1 MSNILIIKL
10 GSLGDVVQI
19 SGALRDIREHHQ
31 NEKITILTT
40 SKYLNLFK
48 NCPYVDDCL
57 EDERLPRYNV
67 FYLLRLKKSINS
79 LNFNKVYD
87 LQNSNRTN
95 FYKKFLF
102 NIKDW
107 SSSKDIPENKYNNSV
122 LQRFDEQLRK
132 SNIQTR
138 YTLKPDFS
146 WAAVH
151 TNNYNLDTNKKY
163 ILFFPF
169 CSKDLNHKRW
179 PYFSELINL
188 IKQNHSQY
196 ELVVAPGPG
205 EIEEAKSFKI
215 RVALNNNSA
224 LDFFE
229 LASLIKKSHL
239 VIANDTGPAHMAAH
253 LGAKGFALF
262 GPHTTPE
269 KVSIEREKF
278 IALQTTDLKSL
289 FADRVYALIKSSI
302 TKLRRLAYFLITSF
316 Q

>member
-19 SGALRDIREHHQ
+19 SGALRDIREHHK

-48 NCPYVDDCL
+48 NCPYIDDCL
-57 EDERLPRYNV
+57 EDERLPRYNI
-67 FYLLRLKKSINS
+67 FYLLRLKKNINS

-95 FYKKFLF
+95 FYRKFLF

-107 SSSKDIPENKYNNSV
+107 STSKDIPDNKYNNSV

-132 SNIQTR
+132 SNIETR
-138 YTLKPDFS
+138 YTLKPDFN
-146 WAAVH
+146 WAAQH
-151 TNNYNLDTNKKY
+151 SNNYNLDTIKKY

-169 CSKDLNHKRW
+169 CSKDLIHKRW
-179 PYFSELINL
+179 PYFSELISL
-188 IKQNHSQY
+188 IKQNHPQY

-205 EIEEAKSFKI
+205 EIEEAKSLNIK
-215 RVALNNNSA
+215 VALNNNLA
-224 LDFFE
+224 LNFFE

-253 LGAKGFALF
+253 LGAKGFTLF

-278 IALQTTDLKSL
+278 IALQTMDLKSL

-302 TKLRRLAYFLITSF
+302 IS
-316 Q
+316 

>member
-19 SGALRDIREHHQ
+19 SGALRDIREHHK

-40 SKYLNLFK
+40 SKYINLFK
-48 NCPYVDDCL
+48 NCPYVDNCL
-57 EDERLPRYNV
+57 EDERLPRYNI
-67 FYLLRLKKSINS
+67 FYLLRLRKIINS

-95 FYKKFLF
+95 FYRKFLF
-102 NIKDW
+102 NVKNW
-107 SSSKDIPENKYNNSV
+107 SSSRDIPENKYNNSV

-132 SNIQTR
+132 SNIKTL

-146 WAAVH
+146 WAAEKA
-151 TNNYNLDTNKKY
+151 NNYNLDTDKKY

-169 CSKDLNHKRW
+169 CSRDLIHKRW

-188 IKQNHSQY
+188 IKQNHPEYS
-196 ELVVAPGPG
+196 LVVAPGPG
-205 EIEEAKSFKI
+205 EIEEAKSLYIKI
-215 RVALNNNSA
+215 ALNNN
-224 LDFFE
+224 LPLNFFE

-253 LGAKGFALF
+253 LGARGFTLF

-278 IALQTTDLKSL
+278 IALQTMDLKSL

-302 TKLRRLAYFLITSF
+302 IN
-316 Q
+316 

>member
-19 SGALRDIREHHQ
+19 SGALRDIREHHK

-57 EDERLPRYNV
+57 EDERLPRYNI
-67 FYLLRLKKSINS
+67 FYLLRLRKIVNS
-79 LNFNKVYD
+79 LNFTKVYD

-95 FYKKFLF
+95 FYRKFLF

-107 SSSKDIPENKYNNSV
+107 STSKDIPDNKYNNSV

-132 SNIQTR
+132 SNIETR
-138 YTLKPDFS
+138 YTLKPDFN
-146 WAAVH
+146 WAAQH
-151 TNNYNLDTNKKY
+151 ANNYNLDTIKKY

-169 CSKDLNHKRW
+169 CSKDLIHKRW
-179 PYFSELINL
+179 PYFSELISL
-188 IKQNHSQY
+188 IKQNHPQY

-205 EIEEAKSFKI
+205 EIEEAKSLNLK
-215 RVALNNNSA
+215 VALNNNLA
-224 LDFFE
+224 LNFFE

-253 LGAKGFALF
+253 LGAKGFTLF

-278 IALQTTDLKSL
+278 IALQTMDLKSL
-289 FADRVYALIKSSI
+289 LADRVYALIKSSI
-302 TKLRRLAYFLITSF
+302 IS
-316 Q
+316 

>member
-10 GSLGDVVQI
+10 GSLGDIVQI
-19 SGALRDIREHHQ
+19 SGALRDIREHHK

-40 SKYLNLFK
+40 SKYINLFK
-48 NCPYVDDCL
+48 NCPYVDNCL
-57 EDERLPRYNV
+57 EDERLPRYNI
-67 FYLLRLKKSINS
+67 FYLLRLRKIINS

-95 FYKKFLF
+95 FYRKFLF
-102 NIKDW
+102 NVKNW
-107 SSSKDIPENKYNNSV
+107 SSSRDIPENKYNNSV

-132 SNIQTR
+132 SNIKTL

-146 WAAVH
+146 WAAEKA
-151 TNNYNLDTNKKY
+151 NNYNLNTDKKY

-169 CSKDLNHKRW
+169 CSRDLIHKRW

-188 IKQNHSQY
+188 IKQNHPEYS
-196 ELVVAPGPG
+196 LVVAPGPG
-205 EIEEAKSFKI
+205 EIEEAKSLDIKI
-215 RVALNNNSA
+215 AINNN
-224 LDFFE
+224 LPLNFFE

-253 LGAKGFALF
+253 LGARGFTLF

-278 IALQTTDLKSL
+278 IALQTMDLKSL

-302 TKLRRLAYFLITSF
+302 IN
-316 Q
+316 

>member
-19 SGALRDIREHHQ
+19 SGALRDIRDHHK

-48 NCPYVDDCL
+48 NCPYVDDCF
-57 EDERLPRYNV
+57 EDERLPRYNI
-67 FYLLRLKKSINS
+67 FYLLRLKKMINS

-95 FYKKFLF
+95 FYRKFLF

-146 WAAVH
+146 WAAEQA
-151 TNNYNLDTNKKY
+151 NNYNPDIGKKY

-169 CSKDLNHKRW
+169 CSNDLIHKRW
-179 PYFSELINL
+179 PYFSELISL
-188 IKQNHSQY
+188 IRQNHPQY

-205 EIEEAKSFKI
+205 EIEEAKSLNIK
-215 RVALNNNSA
+215 VALNNNSA
-224 LDFFE
+224 LNFFE

-253 LGAKGFALF
+253 LGAKGFTLF

-278 IALQTTDLKSL
+278 IALQTMDLKSL

-302 TKLRRLAYFLITSF
+302 IN
-316 Q
+316 

>member
-19 SGALRDIREHHQ
+19 SGALRDIREHHK

-40 SKYLNLFK
+40 SKYINLFK
-48 NCPYVDDCL
+48 NCPYVDNCL
-57 EDERLPRYNV
+57 EDERLPRYNI
-67 FYLLRLKKSINS
+67 FYLLRLRKIINS

-95 FYKKFLF
+95 FYRKFLF
-102 NIKDW
+102 NVKNW
-107 SSSKDIPENKYNNSV
+107 SSSRDIAENKYNNSV

-132 SNIQTR
+132 SNIQTL

-146 WAAVH
+146 WAAEKA
-151 TNNYNLDTNKKY
+151 NNYNLDADKKY

-169 CSKDLNHKRW
+169 CSRDLIHKRW

-188 IKQNHSQY
+188 IKQNHPEYS
-196 ELVVAPGPG
+196 LVVAPGPG
-205 EIEEAKSFKI
+205 EIEEAKSLDIKI
-215 RVALNNNSA
+215 ALNNN
-224 LDFFE
+224 LPLNFFE

-253 LGAKGFALF
+253 LGARGFTLF

-278 IALQTTDLKSL
+278 IALQTMDLKSL
-289 FADRVYALIKSSI
+289 SADRVYALIKSSI
-302 TKLRRLAYFLITSF
+302 IN
-316 Q
+316 

>member
-19 SGALRDIREHHQ
+19 SGALRDIREHHK

-40 SKYLNLFK
+40 SKYINLFK
-48 NCPYVDDCL
+48 NCPYVDNCL
-57 EDERLPRYNV
+57 EDERLPRYNI
-67 FYLLRLKKSINS
+67 FYLLRLRKIINS

-95 FYKKFLF
+95 FYRKFLF
-102 NIKDW
+102 NVKNW
-107 SSSKDIPENKYNNSV
+107 SSSRDIPENKYNNSV
-122 LQRFDEQLRK
+122 LQRFDEQLIK
-132 SNIQTR
+132 SNIKTL

-146 WAAVH
+146 WAAEKA
-151 TNNYNLDTNKKY
+151 NNYNLNTDKKY

-169 CSKDLNHKRW
+169 CSRDLIHKRW

-188 IKQNHSQY
+188 IKQNHPEYS
-196 ELVVAPGPG
+196 LVVAPGPG
-205 EIEEAKSFKI
+205 EIEEAKSLDVKI
-215 RVALNNNSA
+215 AINNN
-224 LDFFE
+224 LPLNFFE

-253 LGAKGFALF
+253 LGARGFTLF

-278 IALQTTDLKSL
+278 IALQTMDLKSL

-302 TKLRRLAYFLITSF
+302 IN
-316 Q
+316 

>member
-19 SGALRDIREHHQ
+19 SGALRDIREHHK

-48 NCPYVDDCL
+48 NCPYIDDCL
-57 EDERLPRYNV
+57 EDERLPRYNI
-67 FYLLRLKKSINS
+67 FYLLRLKKNINS

-95 FYKKFLF
+95 FYRKFLF

-107 SSSKDIPENKYNNSV
+107 STSKDIPDNNYNNSV

-132 SNIQTR
+132 SNIETR
-138 YTLKPDFS
+138 YTLKPDFN
-146 WAAVH
+146 WAAQH
-151 TNNYNLDTNKKY
+151 SNNYNLDTIKKY

-169 CSKDLNHKRW
+169 CSKDLIHKRW
-179 PYFSELINL
+179 PYFSELISL
-188 IKQNHSQY
+188 IKQNHPQF

-205 EIEEAKSFKI
+205 EIEEAKSLNIK
-215 RVALNNNSA
+215 VALNNNLS
-224 LDFFE
+224 LNFFE

-253 LGAKGFALF
+253 LGAKGFTLF

-278 IALQTTDLKSL
+278 IALQTMDLKSL

-302 TKLRRLAYFLITSF
+302 VN
-316 Q
+316 

>member
-19 SGALRDIREHHQ
+19 SGALRDIREHHK

-40 SKYLNLFK
+40 SKYINLFK
-48 NCPYVDDCL
+48 NCPYVDNCL
-57 EDERLPRYNV
+57 EDERLPRYNI
-67 FYLLRLKKSINS
+67 FYLLKLRKIINS

-95 FYKKFLF
+95 FYRKFLF
-102 NIKDW
+102 NVKNW
-107 SSSKDIPENKYNNSV
+107 SSSRDIPENKYNNSV

-132 SNIQTR
+132 SNIKTL

-146 WAAVH
+146 WAAEKA
-151 TNNYNLDTNKKY
+151 NNYNLNTDKKY

-169 CSKDLNHKRW
+169 CSRDLIHKRW

-188 IKQNHSQY
+188 IKQNHPEYS
-196 ELVVAPGPG
+196 LVVAPGPG
-205 EIEEAKSFKI
+205 EIEEAKSLDVKI
-215 RVALNNNSA
+215 AINNN
-224 LDFFE
+224 LPLNFFE

-253 LGAKGFALF
+253 LGARGFTLF

-278 IALQTTDLKSL
+278 IALQTMDLKSL

-302 TKLRRLAYFLITSF
+302 IN
-316 Q
+316 

>member
-10 GSLGDVVQI
+10 GSLGDVVQV
-19 SGALRDIREHHQ
+19 SGALRDIREHHK

-57 EDERLPRYNV
+57 EDERLPRYNI
-67 FYLLRLKKSINS
+67 FYLLRLRKIVNS

-87 LQNSNRTN
+87 LQNSNRTS
-95 FYKKFLF
+95 FYRKFLF
-102 NIKDW
+102 NVKDW

-132 SNIQTR
+132 SNIQTL

-146 WAAVH
+146 WAAEKA
-151 TNNYNLDTNKKY
+151 NSYNLDTDKKY
-163 ILFFPF
+163 VLFFPF
-169 CSKDLNHKRW
+169 CSKDLIHKRW

-188 IKQNHSQY
+188 IQKNHPQY

-205 EIEEAKSFKI
+205 EIEEAKSLDIKI
-215 RVALNNNSA
+215 ALNNNSP
-224 LDFFE
+224 LNFFE

-253 LGAKGFALF
+253 LGARGFTLF

-278 IALQTTDLKSL
+278 IALQTMELKSL

-302 TKLRRLAYFLITSF
+302 TN
-316 Q
+316 

>member
-10 GSLGDVVQI
+10 GSLGDVVQV
-19 SGALRDIREHHQ
+19 SGALRDIREHHK

-57 EDERLPRYNV
+57 EDERLPRYNI
-67 FYLLRLKKSINS
+67 FYLLRLRKIVNS

-87 LQNSNRTN
+87 LQNSNRTS
-95 FYKKFLF
+95 FYRKFLF
-102 NIKDW
+102 NVKDW
-107 SSSKDIPENKYNNSV
+107 SSSKDIPENKYNISV

-132 SNIQTR
+132 SNIQTL

-146 WAAVH
+146 WAAEKA
-151 TNNYNLDTNKKY
+151 NSYNLDTDKKY
-163 ILFFPF
+163 VLFFPF
-169 CSKDLNHKRW
+169 CSKDLIHKRW

-188 IKQNHSQY
+188 IQKNHPQY

-205 EIEEAKSFKI
+205 EIEEAKSLDIKI
-215 RVALNNNSA
+215 ALNNNSP
-224 LDFFE
+224 LNFFE

-239 VIANDTGPAHMAAH
+239 IIANDTGPAHMAAH
-253 LGAKGFALF
+253 LGARGFTLF

-278 IALQTTDLKSL
+278 IALQTMDLKSL

-302 TKLRRLAYFLITSF
+302 TN
-316 Q
+316 

>member
-19 SGALRDIREHHQ
+19 SGALRDIREHHK

-57 EDERLPRYNV
+57 EDERLPRYNI
-67 FYLLRLKKSINS
+67 FYLLRLRKIVNS

-87 LQNSNRTN
+87 LQNSNRTS
-95 FYKKFLF
+95 FYRKFLF

-132 SNIQTR
+132 SNIQTL

-146 WAAVH
+146 WAAEKA
-151 TNNYNLDTNKKY
+151 NSYNLDTDKKY
-163 ILFFPF
+163 VLFFPF
-169 CSKDLNHKRW
+169 CSKDLIHKRW
-179 PYFSELINL
+179 PYFPELINL
-188 IKQNHSQY
+188 IKKNHPQY
-196 ELVVAPGPG
+196 ALVVAPGPG
-205 EIEEAKSFKI
+205 EIEEAKSLDIKI
-215 RVALNNNSA
+215 ALNNN
-224 LDFFE
+224 LPLNFFE

-253 LGAKGFALF
+253 LGARGFTLF

-278 IALQTTDLKSL
+278 IALQTMDLKSL

-302 TKLRRLAYFLITSF
+302 TN
-316 Q
+316 

>member
-19 SGALRDIREHHQ
+19 SGALRDIREHHK

-40 SKYLNLFK
+40 SKYINLFK
-48 NCPYVDDCL
+48 NCPYVDNCL
-57 EDERLPRYNV
+57 EDERLPRYNI
-67 FYLLRLKKSINS
+67 FYLLRLRKIINS

-95 FYKKFLF
+95 FYRKFLF
-102 NIKDW
+102 NVKNW
-107 SSSKDIPENKYNNSV
+107 SSSRDIPENKYNNSV

-132 SNIQTR
+132 SNIQTL

-146 WAAVH
+146 WAAEKA
-151 TNNYNLDTNKKY
+151 NNYNLDTDKKY

-169 CSKDLNHKRW
+169 CSRDLIHKRW

-188 IKQNHSQY
+188 IKQNHPQY
-196 ELVVAPGPG
+196 SLVVAPGPG
-205 EIEEAKSFKI
+205 EIEEAKSLDIKI
-215 RVALNNNSA
+215 ALNNN
-224 LDFFE
+224 LPLNFFE

-253 LGAKGFALF
+253 LGARGFTLF

-278 IALQTTDLKSL
+278 IALQTMDLKSL

-302 TKLRRLAYFLITSF
+302 IN
-316 Q
+316 

>member
-19 SGALRDIREHHQ
+19 SGALRDIREHHK

-40 SKYLNLFK
+40 SKYINLFK
-48 NCPYVDDCL
+48 NCPYVDNCL
-57 EDERLPRYNV
+57 EDERLPRHNI
-67 FYLLRLKKSINS
+67 FYLLRLRKIVNS

-95 FYKKFLF
+95 FYRKFLF

-132 SNIQTR
+132 SNIKTL

-146 WAAVH
+146 WAAEKA
-151 TNNYNLDTNKKY
+151 NNYNLDTDKKY

-169 CSKDLNHKRW
+169 CSRDLIHKRW

-188 IKQNHSQY
+188 IKQNHPEYS
-196 ELVVAPGPG
+196 LVVAPGPG
-205 EIEEAKSFKI
+205 EIEEAKSLDIKI
-215 RVALNNNSA
+215 AINNN
-224 LDFFE
+224 LPLNFFE

-253 LGAKGFALF
+253 LGARGFTLF

-278 IALQTTDLKSL
+278 IALQTMDLKSL

-302 TKLRRLAYFLITSF
+302 IN
-316 Q
+316 

>member
-1 MSNILIIKL
+1 MCI
-10 GSLGDVVQI
+10 
-19 SGALRDIREHHQ
+19 RDSHK

-40 SKYLNLFK
+40 SKYINLFK
-48 NCPYVDDCL
+48 NCPYVDNCL
-57 EDERLPRYNV
+57 EDERLPRYNI
-67 FYLLRLKKSINS
+67 FYLLRLRKIINS

-95 FYKKFLF
+95 FYRKFLF
-102 NIKDW
+102 NVKNW
-107 SSSKDIPENKYNNSV
+107 SSSRDIPENKYNNSV

-132 SNIQTR
+132 SNIKTL

-146 WAAVH
+146 WAAEKA
-151 TNNYNLDTNKKY
+151 NNYNLDTDKKY

-169 CSKDLNHKRW
+169 CSRDLIHKRW

-188 IKQNHSQY
+188 IKQNHPEYS
-196 ELVVAPGPG
+196 LVVAPGPG
-205 EIEEAKSFKI
+205 EIEEAKSLDIKI
-215 RVALNNNSA
+215 ALNNN
-224 LDFFE
+224 LPLNFFE

-253 LGAKGFALF
+253 LGARGFTLF

-278 IALQTTDLKSL
+278 IALQTMDLKSL

-302 TKLRRLAYFLITSF
+302 IN
-316 Q
+316 

>member
-19 SGALRDIREHHQ
+19 SGALRDIREHHK

-48 NCPYVDDCL
+48 NCPYIDDCL
-57 EDERLPRYNV
+57 EDERLPRYNI
-67 FYLLRLKKSINS
+67 FYLLRLRKIINS

-87 LQNSNRTN
+87 LQNSNRTS
-95 FYKKFLF
+95 FYRKFLF
-102 NIKDW
+102 NVKNW
-107 SSSKDIPENKYNNSV
+107 SSSQDIPENKYNNSV
-122 LQRFDEQLRK
+122 LKRFDEQLRK
-132 SNIQTR
+132 SNIQTI

-146 WAAVH
+146 WAAEKA
-151 TNNYNLDTNKKY
+151 NNYNLDTDKKY

-169 CSKDLNHKRW
+169 CSSDLIHKRW

-188 IKQNHSQY
+188 IKQNHPEYS
-196 ELVVAPGPG
+196 LVVAPGPG
-205 EIEEAKSFKI
+205 EIEEAKSLDIKI
-215 RVALNNNSA
+215 ALNNN
-224 LDFFE
+224 LPLNFFE

-253 LGAKGFALF
+253 LGARGFTLF

-278 IALQTTDLKSL
+278 IALQTIDLKSL

-302 TKLRRLAYFLITSF
+302 IN
-316 Q
+316 

>member
-19 SGALRDIREHHQ
+19 SGALRDIREHHK

-57 EDERLPRYNV
+57 EDERLPRYDI
-67 FYLLRLKKSINS
+67 FYLLKLKKNINS
-79 LNFNKVYD
+79 LNFDKVYD

-95 FYKKFLF
+95 FYRKFLF

-146 WAAVH
+146 WSAEQA
-151 TNNYNLDTNKKY
+151 NNYNLETDKKY
-163 ILFFPF
+163 ILLFPF
-169 CSKDLNHKRW
+169 CSRDLIHKRW

-188 IKQNHSQY
+188 IKQNHPQY

-205 EIEEAKSFKI
+205 EIEEAKSFNIKI
-215 RVALNNNSA
+215 ALNNN
-224 LDFFE
+224 LPLNFFE

-253 LGAKGFALF
+253 LGARGFTLF

-278 IALQTTDLKSL
+278 IALQTMDLKSL

-302 TKLRRLAYFLITSF
+302 IN
-316 Q
+316 

>member
-19 SGALRDIREHHQ
+19 TGALRDIREHHK

-40 SKYLNLFK
+40 SKYINLFK
-48 NCPYVDDCL
+48 NCPYVDNCL
-57 EDERLPRYNV
+57 EDERLPRYNI
-67 FYLLRLKKSINS
+67 FYLLRLRKIINS

-87 LQNSNRTN
+87 LQNSNRTS
-95 FYKKFLF
+95 FYRKFLF
-102 NIKDW
+102 NVKNW
-107 SSSKDIPENKYNNSV
+107 SSSRDIPENKYNNSV

-132 SNIQTR
+132 SNIQTL

-146 WAAVH
+146 WAVEKA
-151 TNNYNLDTNKKY
+151 NNYNLDTDKKY

-169 CSKDLNHKRW
+169 CSRDLIHKRW

-188 IKQNHSQY
+188 IKQNHPEYS
-196 ELVVAPGPG
+196 LVVAPGPG
-205 EIEEAKSFKI
+205 EIEEAKGLDIKI
-215 RVALNNNSA
+215 AINNN
-224 LDFFE
+224 LPLNFFE

-253 LGAKGFALF
+253 LGARGFTLF

-278 IALQTTDLKSL
+278 IALQTMDLKSL

-302 TKLRRLAYFLITSF
+302 IN
-316 Q
+316 

>member
-19 SGALRDIREHHQ
+19 SGALRDIREHYK

-40 SKYLNLFK
+40 SKYINLFK
-48 NCPYVDDCL
+48 NCPYVDNCL
-57 EDERLPRYNV
+57 EDERLPRYNI
-67 FYLLRLKKSINS
+67 FYLLRLRKIINS

-95 FYKKFLF
+95 FYRKFLF
-102 NIKDW
+102 NVKNW
-107 SSSKDIPENKYNNSV
+107 SSSRDIPENKYNNSV

-132 SNIQTR
+132 SNIKTL

-146 WAAVH
+146 WAAEKA
-151 TNNYNLDTNKKY
+151 NNYNLNTDKKY

-169 CSKDLNHKRW
+169 CSRDLIHKRW

-188 IKQNHSQY
+188 IKQNHPEYS
-196 ELVVAPGPG
+196 LVVAPGPG
-205 EIEEAKSFKI
+205 EIEEAKSLDVKI
-215 RVALNNNSA
+215 AINNN
-224 LDFFE
+224 LPLNFFE

-253 LGAKGFALF
+253 LGARGFTLF

-278 IALQTTDLKSL
+278 IALQTMDLKSL

-302 TKLRRLAYFLITSF
+302 IN
-316 Q
+316 

>member
-19 SGALRDIREHHQ
+19 SGALRDIREHHK

-40 SKYLNLFK
+40 SKYINLFK
-48 NCPYVDDCL
+48 NCPYVDNCL
-57 EDERLPRYNV
+57 EDERLPRYNI
-67 FYLLRLKKSINS
+67 FYLLRLRKIINS

-95 FYKKFLF
+95 FYRKFLF
-102 NIKDW
+102 NVKNW
-107 SSSKDIPENKYNNSV
+107 SSSRDIPENKYNNSV

-132 SNIQTR
+132 SNIQTL
-138 YTLKPDFS
+138 YTSKPDFS
-146 WAAVH
+146 WAAEKA
-151 TNNYNLDTNKKY
+151 NNYNLNTDKKY

-169 CSKDLNHKRW
+169 CSRDLIHKRW

-188 IKQNHSQY
+188 IKQNHPEYS
-196 ELVVAPGPG
+196 LVVAPGPG
-205 EIEEAKSFKI
+205 ELEEAMSLEIKI
-215 RVALNNNSA
+215 AINNN
-224 LDFFE
+224 LPLNFFE

-253 LGAKGFALF
+253 LGARGFTLF

-278 IALQTTDLKSL
+278 IALQTMDLKSL

-302 TKLRRLAYFLITSF
+302 IN
-316 Q
+316 

>member
-19 SGALRDIREHHQ
+19 SGALRDIREHHK
-31 NEKITILTT
+31 NAKITILTT
-40 SKYLNLFK
+40 SKYLNLFRD
-48 NCPYVDDCL
+48 CPYIDNCL
-57 EDERLPRYNV
+57 EDERLPRYNI
-67 FYLLRLKKSINS
+67 FYLLRLKKIVNS
-79 LNFNKVYD
+79 LNFTKVYD

-107 SSSKDIPENKYNNSV
+107 SSSKDIQENHYNNSV
-122 LQRFDEQLRK
+122 LKRFDEQLRK
-132 SNIQTR
+132 SNIETR

-146 WAAVH
+146 WAAERA
-151 TNNYNLDTNKKY
+151 NNYKLNTDKKY

-169 CSKDLNHKRW
+169 CSKELVHKRW
-179 PYFSELINL
+179 PYFPELINM
-188 IKQNHSQY
+188 IKQNHAQY
-196 ELVVAPGPG
+196 ELVVAPGPD
-205 EIEEAKSFKI
+205 EIEEAKSFNI
-215 RVALNNNSA
+215 MIALNENLPLN
-224 LDFFE
+224 FFE

-253 LGAKGFALF
+253 LGARGFTLF

-278 IALQTTDLKSL
+278 IALQTMDLKSL
-289 FADRVYALIKSSI
+289 YADRVYGLIKSSI
-302 TKLRRLAYFLITSF
+302 IN
-316 Q
+316 

>member
-19 SGALRDIREHHQ
+19 SGALRDIREHHK

-40 SKYLNLFK
+40 SKYINLFK
-48 NCPYVDDCL
+48 NCPYVDNCL
-57 EDERLPRYNV
+57 EDERLPRYNI
-67 FYLLRLKKSINS
+67 FYLLRLRKIINS

-95 FYKKFLF
+95 FYRKFLF
-102 NIKDW
+102 NVKNW
-107 SSSKDIPENKYNNSV
+107 SSSRDIPENKYNNSV

-132 SNIQTR
+132 SNIQTI

-146 WAAVH
+146 WAAEKA
-151 TNNYNLDTNKKY
+151 NNYNLDTDKKY

-169 CSKDLNHKRW
+169 CSRDLIHKRW

-188 IKQNHSQY
+188 IKQNHPEYS
-196 ELVVAPGPG
+196 LVVAPGPG
-205 EIEEAKSFKI
+205 EIEEAKSLDIKI
-215 RVALNNNSA
+215 ALNNN
-224 LDFFE
+224 LPLNFFE

-253 LGAKGFALF
+253 LGARGFTLF

-278 IALQTTDLKSL
+278 IALQTMDLKSL

-302 TKLRRLAYFLITSF
+302 IN
-316 Q
+316 

>member
-19 SGALRDIREHHQ
+19 SGALRDIREHHK

-40 SKYLNLFK
+40 SKYINLFK
-48 NCPYVDDCL
+48 NCPYVDNCL
-57 EDERLPRYNV
+57 EDERLPRYNI
-67 FYLLRLKKSINS
+67 FYLLRLRKIINS

-95 FYKKFLF
+95 FYRKFLF
-102 NIKDW
+102 NVKNW
-107 SSSKDIPENKYNNSV
+107 SSSRDIPENKYNNSV

-132 SNIQTR
+132 SNIQTL

-146 WAAVH
+146 WAAEKA
-151 TNNYNLDTNKKY
+151 NNYNLDTDKKY
-163 ILFFPF
+163 ILLFPF
-169 CSKDLNHKRW
+169 CSKDLIHKRW

-188 IKQNHSQY
+188 IKQNHPEYS
-196 ELVVAPGPG
+196 LVVAPGPG
-205 EIEEAKSFKI
+205 EIEEAKSLDIKI
-215 RVALNNNSA
+215 ALNNN
-224 LDFFE
+224 LPLNFFE

-253 LGAKGFALF
+253 LGARGFTLF

-278 IALQTTDLKSL
+278 IALQTMDLKSL

-302 TKLRRLAYFLITSF
+302 IN
-316 Q
+316 

>member
-19 SGALRDIREHHQ
+19 SGALKDIREHHK

-48 NCPYVDDCL
+48 NCPYVDACL
-57 EDERLPRYNV
+57 EDERLPRYNI
-67 FYLLRLKKSINS
+67 FYLLKLRKLINS
-79 LNFNKVYD
+79 LNFTKVYD

-95 FYKKFLF
+95 FYRKFIF
-102 NIKDW
+102 NIGDW
-107 SSSKDIPENKYNNSV
+107 SSSKDIPESKYNSSV

-146 WAAVH
+146 WAAEKA
-151 TNNYNLDTNKKY
+151 NNYNLDTDKKY

-169 CSKDLNHKRW
+169 CSKDLIHKRW

-188 IKQNHSQY
+188 IKKNHSEF
-196 ELVVAPGPG
+196 ELVVAPGPD
-205 EIEEAKSFKI
+205 EIVEAKSFNIKI
-215 RVALNNNSA
+215 ALNNNSA
-224 LDFFE
+224 LNFFE

-239 VIANDTGPAHMAAH
+239 VIANDTGPAHMTAH
-253 LGAKGFALF
+253 LGARGFALF

-278 IALQTTDLKSL
+278 IALQTMDLKSL

-302 TKLRRLAYFLITSF
+302 IN
-316 Q
+316 

>member
-19 SGALRDIREHHQ
+19 SGALRDIREHHK

-95 FYKKFLF
+95 FYRKFLF

-146 WAAVH
+146 WAAEKS
-151 TNNYNLDTNKKY
+151 NNYNLDTNKKY

-169 CSKDLNHKRW
+169 CSKDLIHKRW

-205 EIEEAKSFKI
+205 EIEEAK
-215 RVALNNNSA
+215 
-224 LDFFE
+224 
-229 LASLIKKSHL
+229 
-239 VIANDTGPAHMAAH
+239 
-253 LGAKGFALF
+253 
-262 GPHTTPE
+262 
-269 KVSIEREKF
+269 EREKF

-302 TKLRRLAYFLITSF
+302 LS
-316 Q
+316 

>member
-19 SGALRDIREHHQ
+19 SGALRDIREHHK

-57 EDERLPRYNV
+57 EDERLPRYNI
-67 FYLLRLKKSINS
+67 FYLLRLRKIINS

-87 LQNSNRTN
+87 LQNSNRTS
-95 FYKKFLF
+95 FYRKFLF
-102 NIKDW
+102 NVKDW

-132 SNIQTR
+132 SNIQTL

-146 WAAVH
+146 WAAEKA
-151 TNNYNLDTNKKY
+151 NNYNLDTDKKY

-169 CSKDLNHKRW
+169 CSRDLIHKRW

-188 IKQNHSQY
+188 IKQNHPQY
-196 ELVVAPGPG
+196 SLVVAPGPG
-205 EIEEAKSFKI
+205 EIEEAKSLDIKI
-215 RVALNNNSA
+215 ALNNN
-224 LDFFE
+224 LPLNFFE

-253 LGAKGFALF
+253 LGARGFTLF

-278 IALQTTDLKSL
+278 IALQTMDLKSL

-302 TKLRRLAYFLITSF
+302 IN
-316 Q
+316 

>member
-19 SGALRDIREHHQ
+19 SGALRDIREHHK

-95 FYKKFLF
+95 FYRKFLF

-132 SNIQTR
+132 SNIKTL

-146 WAAVH
+146 WAAEKA
-151 TNNYNLDTNKKY
+151 NNYNLNTDKKY

-169 CSKDLNHKRW
+169 CSRDLIHKRW

-188 IKQNHSQY
+188 IKQNHPEYS
-196 ELVVAPGPG
+196 LVVAPGPG
-205 EIEEAKSFKI
+205 EIEEAKSLDVKI
-215 RVALNNNSA
+215 AINNN
-224 LDFFE
+224 LPLNFFE

-253 LGAKGFALF
+253 LGARGFTLF

-278 IALQTTDLKSL
+278 IALQTMNLKSL

-302 TKLRRLAYFLITSF
+302 IN
-316 Q
+316 

>member
-19 SGALRDIREHHQ
+19 SGALRDIREHHKS
-31 NEKITILTT
+31 EKITILTT

-48 NCPYVDDCL
+48 NCPYIDDCL
-57 EDERLPRYNV
+57 EDERLPRYNI
-67 FYLLRLKKSINS
+67 FYLLRLRKIINS

-87 LQNSNRTN
+87 LQNSNRSN
-95 FYKKFLF
+95 FYRKFLF
-102 NIKDW
+102 NVKNW
-107 SSSKDIPENKYNNSV
+107 SSSRDIPENKYNNSV

-132 SNIQTR
+132 SNIKTL

-146 WAAVH
+146 WAAEKA
-151 TNNYNLDTNKKY
+151 NNYNLNTDKKY

-169 CSKDLNHKRW
+169 CSRDLIHKRW

-188 IKQNHSQY
+188 IKQNHPEYS
-196 ELVVAPGPG
+196 LVVAPGPG
-205 EIEEAKSFKI
+205 EIEEAKSLDVKI
-215 RVALNNNSA
+215 AINNN
-224 LDFFE
+224 LPLNFFE

-253 LGAKGFALF
+253 LGARGFTLF

-278 IALQTTDLKSL
+278 IALQTMDLKSL

-302 TKLRRLAYFLITSF
+302 IN
-316 Q
+316 

>member
-19 SGALRDIREHHQ
+19 SGALRDIREHHK

-79 LNFNKVYD
+79 LNFKKVYD

-95 FYKKFLF
+95 FYRKFIF

-107 SSSKDIPENKYNNSV
+107 SSSKDMPANKYNNSV

-146 WAAVH
+146 WAAGQA
-151 TNNYNLDTNKKY
+151 NNYNLDTNKKY
-163 ILFFPF
+163 ILLFPF
-169 CSKDLNHKRW
+169 CSRDLIHKRW

-188 IKQNHSQY
+188 IKQNHPQY

-205 EIEEAKSFKI
+205 EIEEAKSFNIKI
-215 RVALNNNSA
+215 ALNNN
-224 LDFFE
+224 LPLNFFE

-253 LGAKGFALF
+253 LGARGFTLF

-278 IALQTTDLKSL
+278 IALQTMDLKSL

-302 TKLRRLAYFLITSF
+302 IN
-316 Q
+316 

>member
-19 SGALRDIREHHQ
+19 SGALRDIREHHK

-40 SKYLNLFK
+40 SKYINLFK
-48 NCPYVDDCL
+48 NCPYVDNCL
-57 EDERLPRYNV
+57 EDERLPRYNI
-67 FYLLRLKKSINS
+67 FYLLRLRKIINS

-95 FYKKFLF
+95 FYRKFLF
-102 NIKDW
+102 NVKNW
-107 SSSKDIPENKYNNSV
+107 SSSRDIPENKYNNSV

-132 SNIQTR
+132 SNIKTL

-146 WAAVH
+146 WAAEKA
-151 TNNYNLDTNKKY
+151 NSYNLDTDKKY
-163 ILFFPF
+163 VLFFPF
-169 CSKDLNHKRW
+169 CSKDLIHKRW

-188 IKQNHSQY
+188 IKKNHPQY
-196 ELVVAPGPG
+196 ALVVAPGPG
-205 EIEEAKSFKI
+205 EIEEAKSLDIKI
-215 RVALNNNSA
+215 ALNNN
-224 LDFFE
+224 LPLNFFE

-239 VIANDTGPAHMAAH
+239 IIANDTGPAHMAAH
-253 LGAKGFALF
+253 LGARGFTLF

-278 IALQTTDLKSL
+278 IALQTMDLKSL

-302 TKLRRLAYFLITSF
+302 IN
-316 Q
+316 

>member
-19 SGALRDIREHHQ
+19 SGALRDIREYHK
-31 NEKITILTT
+31 NEKITILTA

-57 EDERLPRYNV
+57 EDERLPRYNI
-67 FYLLRLKKSINS
+67 FYLLRLKKIINS
-79 LNFNKVYD
+79 LNFTKVYD

-146 WAAVH
+146 WAAEQA
-151 TNNYNLDTNKKY
+151 NNYNLDTEKKY
-163 ILFFPF
+163 ILLFPF
-169 CSKDLNHKRW
+169 CSRDLIHKRW
-179 PYFSELINL
+179 PYFSELIHL
-188 IKQNHSQY
+188 IKQNHPQY
-196 ELVVAPGPG
+196 ALVVAPGPG
-205 EIEEAKSFKI
+205 EIEEAKSFNIKI
-215 RVALNNNSA
+215 ALNNN
-224 LDFFE
+224 LPLNFFE

-253 LGAKGFALF
+253 LGARGFTLF

-278 IALQTTDLKSL
+278 IALQTMDLKSL

-302 TKLRRLAYFLITSF
+302 VN
-316 Q
+316 